1 MEGRLNI
8 LTIRPLESRDVEAIL
23 EIQAG
28 CPEIAQWT
36 AWDYDRVARGE
47 MAGWVAT
54 ENSNA
59 GPEVAEKVAAGL
71 AGGVAAGVDGEAA
84 AEFADEVAGFLVA
97 RRLSSELEIL
107 NFAVE
112 SEWRRCGI
120 GAKLLGAALQWAQTF
135 EATQAILEVRASN
148 LGALRFY
155 ASHKFEVAGRRPRYY
170 TAPVEDALLLTATL
184 T

>member
-1 MEGRLNI
+1 MEGRLTI
-8 LTIRPLESRDVEAIL
+8 LPIRPLDSRDVEAIL
-23 EIQAG
+23 EIQAA

-54 ENSNA
+54 ENFSVGEQIA
-59 GPEVAEKVAAGL
+59 ADVAPEFG
-71 AGGVAAGVDGEAA
+71 
-84 AEFADEVAGFLVA
+84 DEVAGFLVA

-112 SEWRRCGI
+112 SEWRHCGI
-120 GAKLLGAALQWAQTF
+120 GAALLTAALQWSQTF
-135 EATQAILEVRASN
+135 QATHAILEVRASN
-148 LGALRFY
+148 LAALRFY
-155 ASHKFEVAGRRPRYY
+155 ERHKFEVVGRRPRYY
-170 TAPVEDALLLTATL
+170 TAPVEDALLLTAAL

>member
-1 MEGRLNI
+1 MDAI
-8 LTIRPLESRDVEAIL
+8 LTI
-23 EIQAG
+23 QAA

-54 ENSNA
+54 EKSDPGA
-59 GPEVAEKVAAGL
+59 EVAAEVAAVV
-71 AGGVAAGVDGEAA
+71 AGDVRAAVAAKAA
-84 AEFADEVAGFLVA
+84 AEVAGEVAGFLVA

-112 SEWRRCGI
+112 SNSRRCGI
-120 GAKLLGAALQWAQTF
+120 GAALLAAALQWAQTF
-135 EATQAILEVRASN
+135 QATQAILEVRAAN
-148 LGALRFY
+148 LAALRFY
-155 ASHKFEVAGRRPRYY
+155 ARHKFEVVGRRPRYY

-184 T
+184 N

>member
-1 MEGRLNI
+1 MAAI
-8 LTIRPLESRDVEAIL
+8 LTIQTA
-23 EIQAG
+23 

-54 ENSNA
+54 EDS
-59 GPEVAEKVAAGL
+59 GVGAEGAA
-71 AGGVAAGVDGEAA
+71 
-84 AEFADEVAGFLVA
+84 EVAGFLVA

-112 SEWRRCGI
+112 FEWRRCGI
-120 GAKLLGAALQWAQTF
+120 GAALLAGALQWAQSF
-135 EATQAILEVRASN
+135 EATQALLEVRASN
-148 LGALRFY
+148 RAALRFY
-155 ASHKFEVAGRRPRYY
+155 ERHNFAVVGRRPRYY
-170 TAPVEDALLLTATL
+170 TAPVEDALLLTASL